1 MSSILIQGFLIS
13 GLYALVAVGFTLI
26 FSVGR
31 VLNLAY
37 GIHIMLGGYAYYTLA
52 QVLEANGLVT
62 AFAFVGLV
70 VWLSYVLSDRLTA
83 GRIHGSAIAILVG
96 LVLAW
101 VGGVMTGGERGI
113 ADIPVLAG
121 VGIMGGAMLRD
132 FAIVATAFGVRF
144 DEIRKAG
151 IGAAVSLLVGV
162 LLSFVVG
169 AAVAFVFGYRDAVS
183 MTTIGA
189 GAATYIVGPVTG
201 TAIGASSDVVALSI
215 AAGLVKS
222 MLVMTGTP
230 FVARFIGLDN
240 PRSAMIFGGLM
251 GTTSGVAGGLAATD
265 PKLVPYGAMTATF
278 YTGLGCLLGPSI
290 FYFTVR
296 AFFG

>member
-1 MSSILIQGFLIS
+1 MTNPLDLLADVLI
-13 GLYALVAVGFTLI
+13 
-26 FSVGR
+26 R
-31 VLNLAY
+31 
-37 GIHIMLGGYAYYTLA
+37 
-52 QVLEANGLVT
+52 NGLVT
-62 AFAFVGLV
+62 AFAFVGIT
-70 VWLSYVLSDRLTA
+70 VWLSYFVSDKLTR

-96 LVLAW
+96 LGLAYL
-101 VGGVMTGGERGI
+101 GGLVTGGSQGL

-132 FAIVATAFGVRF
+132 FAIVATAFGVSI
-144 DEIRKAG
+144 DEIKKAG
-151 IGAAVSLLVGV
+151 LGAVISLFAGLGV
-162 LLSFVVG
+162 SFVVG
-169 AAVAFVFGYRDAVS
+169 AGVAFAFGYTDPVS
-183 MTTIGA
+183 MTTLGA

-201 TAIGASSDVVALSI
+201 TALGASSEVVALSV

-230 FVARFIGLDN
+230 FVARFIGLNN
-240 PRSAMIFGGLM
+240 PRSALVYGGLM

-278 YTGLGCLLGPSI
+278 YTGLGCLLGPSVFFVI
-290 FYFTVR
+290 VR